1 MPKIL
6 YSFLIQCL
14 LILFV
19 STVGFSQNY
28 TVKGRILDQNS
39 GETIEYASITVHSL
53 PDSVMITG
61 VVSDATGQFE
71 VKNIKVTSIY
81 LNAQFLGYEGYRSPD
96 LVTGKNIDLGDIALS
111 VNGAVLSAV
120 EVTGKAITSAHKLD
134 KQVYDAGQ
142 FQNAKGGTATDVL
155 SNLPAVS
162 INSFGEISVR
172 GATGFMVMINGKPVQ
187 SDPAV
192 ILNQLAANTIED
204 IAIITAPSAKYDPDG
219 NAGIINIITKQNFS
233 DGLYFSANVMGG
245 LPSIENYDNKRNTP
259 RYGADVQLNFKKGK
273 WDISSALDY
282 RRYDKSG
289 RREGYVNTFIDNVL
303 TEFPSDGERS
313 FDEENYSARLSTT
326 YTPNKKQA
334 ITAGFYVG
342 KRTKE
347 RTADIL
353 YENQQRTTI
362 GANDFL
368 GTKAYYDDFVTTG
381 TVFAGGTPINQISFF
396 NENLRI
402 RRGDFFIGSLDYLL
416 KFEKEATLKISGLYE
431 RTILGG
437 PTDNVSLGYPNT
449 SEILQLQ
456 LNDNNNPLDGIRFQM
471 DYSKKIKE
479 LTWESGYQYRY
490 LKHPGDFDYFDRDL
504 VNNTWVENP
513 LFTNSIELTRKIHS
527 VYSQLS
533 GKSGPWQYSGGL
545 RLEHFDRK
553 VTIERPDATY
563 LLDKLNLFPSLNI
576 SYDLGNNLLAK
587 GGYSRRIQRT
597 TTFKMTPF
605 PEREHSETL
614 EQGDAELL
622 PEYIDVV
629 ELGMVKNWKDN
640 SVFGNIYYRKIEN
653 VINRVNTIFN
663 DTILNRV
670 YTNVGEAN
678 VLGLELGTTV
688 YPTDAWRIYFGGN
701 IYSYGIEGSLFG
713 DGINTSNTVYSIN
726 ANSTV
731 NISPTFSVQL
741 ALNYLSER
749 ITAQGQDSRFY
760 NPSLSLKK
768 SFLDKRL
775 TIGLLWRNIDLGLL
789 NSNEQRIT
797 TVRDNFYTTTNYVYE
812 VDILQLTVSYQLNQ
826 VKKKLKL
833 TESEFGKGEF

>member
-1 MPKIL
+1 M
-6 YSFLIQCL
+6 
-14 LILFV
+14 
-19 STVGFSQNY
+19 
-28 TVKGRILDQNS
+28 
-39 GETIEYASITVHSL
+39 
-53 PDSVMITG
+53 
-61 VVSDATGQFE
+61 
-71 VKNIKVTSIY
+71 
-81 LNAQFLGYEGYRSPD
+81 
-96 LVTGKNIDLGDIALS
+96 
-111 VNGAVLSAV
+111 
-120 EVTGKAITSAHKLD
+120 
-134 KQVYDAGQ
+134 
-142 FQNAKGGTATDVL
+142 
-155 SNLPAVS
+155 
-162 INSFGEISVR
+162 
-172 GATGFMVMINGKPVQ
+172 
-187 SDPAV
+187 
-192 ILNQLAANTIED
+192 
-204 IAIITAPSAKYDPDG
+204 
-219 NAGIINIITKQNFS
+219 
-233 DGLYFSANVMGG
+233 
-245 LPSIENYDNKRNTP
+245 
-259 RYGADVQLNFKKGK
+259 
-273 WDISSALDY
+273 
-282 RRYDKSG
+282 
-289 RREGYVNTFIDNVL
+289 
-303 TEFPSDGERS
+303 
-313 FDEENYSARLSTT
+313 
-326 YTPNKKQA
+326 
-334 ITAGFYVG
+334 
-342 KRTKE
+342 
-347 RTADIL
+347 
-353 YENQQRTTI
+353 
-362 GANDFL
+362 
-368 GTKAYYDDFVTTG
+368 
-381 TVFAGGTPINQISFF
+381 
-396 NENLRI
+396 
-402 RRGDFFIGSLDYLL
+402 
-416 KFEKEATLKISGLYE
+416 
-431 RTILGG
+431 
-437 PTDNVSLGYPNT
+437 YPNT
-449 SEILQLQ
+449 SEILKLQ